1 MNINTHLTCQY
12 HYNNI
17 TIKHHNSQYEK
28 YLSTFFLI
36 IKIVRE
42 NGLQENE
49 TDE

>member
-1 MNINTHLTCQY
+1 MPISLPQ
-12 HYNNI
+12 YNNQI
-17 TIKHHNSQYEK
+17 SHSSQFTIHNSQYEK